1 MNERKGM
8 IKKRSEGKKDRKNK
22 KRHYAK
28 KKKKNLYKKEETK
41 ILLLGYC
48 SYSSNVANLHY
59 FSV

>member
-22 KRHYAK
+22 KKHYA